1 MISFEKI
8 NIIGLRISKNDL
20 EEFMKIAQLDC
31 KTLSEMLAISKDT
44 IKNKKGK
51 EKFSIQVSAKIIE
64 LVDIYSY
71 GFKVFGDEL
80 SFDLWMFKP
89 NAALGGLP
97 PNRFLNTLRGIE
109 EVKNIIGRIDYGV
122 YS

>member
-1 MISFEKI
+1 MTSFEKI
-8 NIIGLRISKNDL
+8 NIIGLRISKNNL
-20 EEFMKIAQLDC
+20 GEFMKIAQLDC

-44 IKNKKGK
+44 INNKKGK
-51 EKFSIQVSAKIIE
+51 DKFSAHMSQKFVE
-64 LVDIYSY
+64 LVCIYSY
-71 GFKVFGDEL
+71 GYEVFGDEVK
-80 SFDLWMFKP
+80 FNLWIFKP

-97 PNRFLNTLRGIE
+97 PNKLLNTQCGME